1 MSYIPGIGHI
11 AKYTRMGFGDCEP
24 PEPEP
29 TLDGIPACIHEEQ
42 RKHVEEDF
50 KELDD
55 DEAREAFTEW
65 LVEKGEEEMVW
76 EVLANNLH
84 LMRLFAQSDIGKKII
99 DRRKDERITKF
110 YLEGRK

>member
-11 AKYTRMGFGDCEP
+11 AKYTRIGFGDCEP

-29 TLDGIPACIHEEQ
+29 TLDDIPACIHEEQ
-42 RKHVEEDF
+42 RKYVEEDF
-50 KELDD
+50 KELAD
-55 DEAREAFTEW
+55 DEAREAFQLW
-65 LVEKGEEEMVW
+65 LFEKGDEEMVW

-84 LMRLFAQSDIGKKII
+84 LMRIFAQSDIGKKII
-99 DRRKDERITKF
+99 NRRKDERITKF